1 MPLVF
6 AVGTYTIS
14 AAFNAYIV
22 DKLTTHLDNLLTK
35 HYVTR
40 WIYSKAY
47 FGVHFLSQPKV
58 ANSAPI
64 LGKGIQEA
72 NRLTVMLGDSYL
84 NTFFCAIVGFYG
96 LWQLSMPLT
105 LEIASISFVLPGY
118 MAIAAIIYSLVNNYI
133 ITKIGKN
140 LRSATVQKHNN
151 HNELES
157 VLHHIEKNSEGIE
170 LLRAQNKER
179 DNVFG
184 ILKRNAI
191 YQATLSK
198 LQSAFAFCT
207 AMNEQLRYFIGFL
220 LSVPQIVAKAISID
234 NVYIISDYFAKVIN
248 FFTWKHDYYT
258 DVTNLEVLAD
268 QLCELES
275 QMQEW
280 EGIANNKD
288 IRKIQ
293 GKTLSFSNMLIR
305 TPDGNT
311 LLEQKKF
318 SFNKA
323 QVTMIQGPSGVGK
336 STLFRVLAG
345 IWPYVSGKVELP
357 AVDKETHIV
366 AQRVTFPRRATLY
379 EVIAYPDLQLTQ
391 ARKTRMRAL
400 LEEFRL
406 EPKII
411 DNCEKNKDWSTLSGG
426 EQQRIALIRAIMKE
440 PKLLLLDEPFSALDP
455 EIRKLC
461 ETLLRKHLPT
471 ATIIFIDHRAMNKN
485 ADVIID
491 EEKGIHDNCV
501 IFNNQK
507 LTKESPKRR
516 QARRH

>member
-1 MPLVF
+1 MALQSIRAAYRPFFTWSKKDWWQWFLAGMLVLGNLSQAALLIFINSCFNQFYGVLGLPVITYYTFFRAMMPLVF

-14 AAFNAYIV
+14 AAFNAYVV

-47 FGVHFLSQPKV
+47 FGVHFLPQPKV
-58 ANSAPI
+58 PNSAPI

-133 ITKIGKN
+133 ITKIGTN

-184 ILKRNAI
+184 ILKRNAV
-191 YQATLSK
+191 YQATLSR

-220 LSVPQIVAKAISID
+220 LS
-234 NVYIISDYFAKVIN
+234 
-248 FFTWKHDYYT
+248 
-258 DVTNLEVLAD
+258 
-268 QLCELES
+268 
-275 QMQEW
+275 
-280 EGIANNKD
+280 
-288 IRKIQ
+288 
-293 GKTLSFSNMLIR
+293 FSY
-305 TPDGNT
+305 
-311 LLEQKKF
+311 K
-318 SFNKA
+318 
-323 QVTMIQGPSGVGK
+323 
-336 STLFRVLAG
+336 
-345 IWPYVSGKVELP
+345 
-357 AVDKETHIV
+357 
-366 AQRVTFPRRATLY
+366 
-379 EVIAYPDLQLTQ
+379 
-391 ARKTRMRAL
+391 
-400 LEEFRL
+400 
-406 EPKII
+406 
-411 DNCEKNKDWSTLSGG
+411 
-426 EQQRIALIRAIMKE
+426 
-440 PKLLLLDEPFSALDP
+440 
-455 EIRKLC
+455 
-461 ETLLRKHLPT
+461 
-471 ATIIFIDHRAMNKN
+471 
-485 ADVIID
+485 
-491 EEKGIHDNCV
+491 
-501 IFNNQK
+501 
-507 LTKESPKRR
+507 
-516 QARRH
+516 